1 MSTATAFRYKPA
13 PRQDDPP
20 YRQGEPVA
28 MFIPCYIDQFYPGI
42 GEAMVRILERFGVPV
57 VFPAEQTCCGQPA
70 FNSGY
75 WDESRPVIRQFCKV
89 FAPYRWIISPSGS
102 CTAMCRVSFRTSI
115 PARKWSRS
123 AAACSSSA
131 SSWSI
136 SWA

>member
-1 MSTATAFRYKPA
+1 MTTAFRYKPA

-28 MFIPCYIDQFYPGI
+28 MFIPCYVDQFYPGI
-42 GEAMVRILERFGVPV
+42 GEAMVRILERLGVPL

-89 FAPYRWIISPSGS
+89 FAPLSLDHQPVGLLHGHVPGVLSARRFQRGS
-102 CTAMCRVSFRTSI
+102 A
-115 PARKWSRS
+115 SRS
-123 AAACSSSA
+123 AAGCSSSA
-131 SSWSI
+131 SSWST